1 MCRIVLAAHT
11 VPVDGAPV
19 VSWPVLQ
26 EYVAG
31 EYLVVMPETVWLGR
45 QDTPVPARCAWPPA
59 H

>member
-1 MCRIVLAAHT
+1 MLAAHT